1 MGRPAHAWTLIL
13 VLASTPALAQ
23 SKRYPADAGD
33 DDDSTHSNLWEA
45 ALHPDVGPYKDL
57 VRDAKRLLDEGT
69 DESIRGAELKL
80 TDAIHRVPS
89 EADAYALR
97 GKIHLA
103 RREWGPCADDL
114 AAADDRSKADD
125 DPSTADVRAR
135 LRIDLATCDARVG
148 RLAEAE
154 AALLRAQSGQHLP
167 SEVALR
173 LGEVR
178 IAMGKLDEAIDA
190 LTAPAA
196 ESQPMGNQGAM
207 LHWLL
212 AEAYDRARRPGE
224 AQAQVE
230 LALRYDRN
238 LSTIEAPAYPWLGIG
253 EREYLYGIAYALP
266 PQDELGAA
274 RPEYAL
280 LYFRRFLEVAPK
292 SPWRRRAEEHVK
304 ELTTMTL
311 PLLVKRD
318 GGSAT
323 LDLPT
328 ATTAVRKQMAA
339 MRTCV
344 AKVPVSAISVA
355 LTRTGPRTPETVR
368 DRPIYRLP
376 PAGTTVEVSLNVS
389 DTDRSGTDAAIRC
402 VQGIAEKLS
411 LPAVKERDAYYKV
424 SFLVVAP

>member
-1 MGRPAHAWTLIL
+1 MGRPAHAWPLIL
-13 VLASTPALAQ
+13 VLAASPALAQ

-33 DDDSTHSNLWEA
+33 DDDDTHSSLWEA
-45 ALHPDVGPYKDL
+45 ALHPDVGPYNEL
-57 VRDAKRLLDEGT
+57 VRDAKHLLDEGT
-69 DESIRGAELKL
+69 DEAVRGAELKL

-89 EADAYALR
+89 EPDAYALR
-97 GKIHLA
+97 GKIYLA
-103 RREWGPCADDL
+103 RRDWGPCADDL
-114 AAADDRSKADD
+114 AAADDHARPDED
-125 DPSTADVRAR
+125 ADVRTR
-135 LRIDLATCDARVG
+135 LRIDLATCEARVG

-154 AALLRAQSGQHLP
+154 AALLRAQSGQRLA

-196 ESQPMGNQGAM
+196 ETPMGNQGAM

-238 LSTIEAPAYPWLGIG
+238 LSTIEAPPYPWLGIG
-253 EREYLYGIAYALP
+253 EREFLYGIAYALP
-266 PQDELGAA
+266 PQDELNAT

-292 SPWRRRAEEHVK
+292 SPWRRRAEEHIK
-304 ELTTMTL
+304 ELSASSL
-311 PLLVKRD
+311 PLSVKRD

-328 ATTAVRKQMAA
+328 ATAAVRKQMPA
-339 MRTCV
+339 MRACA
-344 AKVPVSAISVA
+344 AKLPVSALGVSV
-355 LTRTGPRTPETVR
+355 TKTGPRTPDTVR

-376 PAGTTVEVSLNVS
+376 PAGTSVEVALNVS
-389 DTDRSGTDAAIRC
+389 DTDRAGTDAAIRC
-402 VQGIAEKLS
+402 VQTIAEKLV
-411 LPAVKERDAYYKV
+411 LPPVKERDAYYKV